1 MIAVFAFLSYTYFSQ
16 AQIPN
21 FVNYQGRLRDAG
33 GNPIVVPTTIQFS
46 LYNHITNGAPSDVPS
61 QAGDLLWTETY
72 DGSGGCTQ
80 ITPGDD
86 GIFAQHLG
94 TCVSFP
100 DYLDFTEE
108 YYLGVKIG
116 GDAEA
121 TPRIPLATNPY
132 AFTSKQLYTDGEDI
146 KITTVTTGDII
157 LRAVDDILMYDT
169 NDELGLPG
177 QVLSSTANG
186 IDWVNATT
194 TPWDNDHDTGMQV
207 EETADDDT
215 IRFDTFGTQR
225 AKIDNIGNVLFS
237 NLDPADLLNP
247 GALTGLLFRNDKR
260 ALRIGEAGSN
270 EWDDANI
277 GTGSFSTGQNNI
289 VSGWYSS
296 ALGGNN
302 NINDSYSTA
311 MGRNNTVTSS
321 YSVTGGFQNTNS
333 SRAGMVFGQTN
344 AVSDNMAAA
353 WGLDNIA
360 SEREATAWGRN
371 TEANAPYATSW
382 GRDTIAS
389 GEHST
394 VFGYRNTASNDYGL
408 AFGFQNDAS
417 GRYATVWGGQ
427 NTASGQYSTAWGSHN
442 TASGAHSTAIGYYS
456 TASAENG
463 TAIGDSLANS
473 NYMTAIGRFN
483 ENVAGQNLTTWVDT
497 DQLFVIGN
505 GSGWQDANRSNAF
518 TILKNG
524 TITAPTFS
532 IAEINTAGNT
542 ALTTKEYVDGAI
554 LAGGGNIYTA
564 DGTINNDRIVT
575 ISDDNILEFSGG
587 SNAEIILESESSS
600 LFVENDQVAISVGN
614 VINSIISISEGDT
627 LITARD
633 NTTNRLT
640 EFNARTNGMDMY
652 YIGDTNNHSI
662 RSGLQIGNDMIFY
675 DSLHSKGVV
684 YADDYSANYTNRSLV
699 DKEYVDE
706 QLQWEIIGDRIQP
719 KNNSVRQIYV
729 EEDSNSYTQFMVR
742 NNNDVGNGAGAII
755 ELKGS
760 GPDYSNNM
768 YIGKYGGNFWIP
780 ELRDNGAVLTD
791 KNLVIGTASNAH
803 EIHFVTGDSYTNL
816 LPVVVADNE
825 GFRYTSDLSGT
836 YADRTLVD
844 KGYVDNAVTA
854 GVTASNGLTKLGPD
868 IRLGG
873 NLNNHTVINKND
885 NAVVFNGIGGFTA
898 RYGDTSYPM
907 IDIGFHSFTL
917 GYHTPSDD
925 VNLGVSMGGN
935 MTMTD
940 TRHTTGIVYADNYSA
955 NYTNRSLVDKEY
967 VDGLLAGGNNIY
979 SADGTLT
986 GSRTATMNTNNL
998 QFDSTGQN
1006 GLFTIDATNDQ
1017 IGIGTSIPDYTLD
1030 VAGEVGV
1037 DRHIFHNG
1045 DSNTYMD
1052 FTDDRIR
1059 FYAGGRSMIDMQQDN
1074 NDMVFN
1080 EGNTQTDFRFEGGTD
1095 ENLLFLDGSEDMI
1108 GIGIAVPSDKLH
1120 VNGDLRVV
1128 GHYKDSNNEIGTP
1141 GQVLSATATGTDW
1154 IDVGGGSSIFE
1165 LHSSVSEEVVR
1176 NVGDHSVEDFVF
1188 GSPQLNDD
1196 GDTDH
1201 DKRMLFDKSKG
1212 AFRVGAVDG
1221 TQWNEGNVGDYSVAF
1236 GSNTTSS
1243 AFASSAF
1250 GYDTTASSDMS
1261 VAFGHGTTASGA
1273 FSNAFGVSSTASG
1286 AYSIAMGHNLTA
1298 ASGHEIVFGRN
1309 EELYTPDWTAGWDV
1323 DDRLFVIGNGATSG
1337 SRSNAL
1343 TIMKNGM
1350 MGVGTSSPSYKL
1362 EVSGALMLEDMT
1374 APTASAGH
1382 SGLYSAG
1389 GELYALDASG
1399 NSTNISPHNKDGLWQ
1414 YDSENLETGK
1424 TLTVEMELLTKE
1436 LNKVLGGGFIT
1447 ENGETID
1454 EGVNIIS
1461 NLSLKTNENINTIS
1475 ELKDSLDNNL
1485 KIIENSLE
1493 ELELNIKAD
1502 SQTEQTEQIQ
1512 SNTENIKTNTTNL
1525 STLSKNINS
1534 LTELTTT
1541 LTESIEDHET
1551 RIANIESI
1559 LSEEEINLD
1568 LDNTN
1573 NSVELP
1579 EVLTTFSNNIEVL
1592 EEEGKDVKFTLDGKL
1607 VVKEISTEK
1616 ITTDELVVKSS
1627 TVGTAIIEEGKTK
1640 VKVKTKAINK
1650 NSHIILTPHGAV
1662 IVGLAKIEEGEGFT
1676 VEINEELNNDLKI
1689 EWFIVQEQ
1697 E

>member
-1 MIAVFAFLSYTYFSQ
+1 MPKLKAKFKTITKTISFLMIAVFAFLSYTYFSQ

-33 GNPIVVPTTIQFS
+33 GSPIVVPTTIQFS

-72 DGSGGCTQ
+72 DGSGGCAQ

-86 GIFAQHLG
+86 GIFAQLLG

-100 DYLDFTEE
+100 AYLDFTGE

-116 GDAEA
+116 ADAEA
-121 TPRIPLATNPY
+121 SPRIPLATNPY
-132 AFTSKQLYTDGEDI
+132 SFTSKRLYTDGEDI
-146 KITTVTTGDII
+146 TITTVGTGNIVLNAIGDLLIH
-157 LRAVDDILMYDT
+157 DT
-169 NDELGLPG
+169 NDEIGTLG
-177 QVLSSTANG
+177 QVLSSTG
-186 IDWVNATT
+186 SGVDWVDATT

-215 IRFDTFGTQR
+215 IRFDTLGTQR
-225 AKIDNIGNVLFS
+225 AKIDNGGNILFS
-237 NLDPADLLNP
+237 NLDPANLFNP

-270 EWDDANI
+270 EWDDVNI

-302 NINDSYSTA
+302 NINDSYSIA
-311 MGRNNTVTSS
+311 MGRNNTITSS

-382 GRDTIAS
+382 GRDTVAS

-394 VFGYRNTASNDYGL
+394 VFGYQNTASNDYGL
-408 AFGFQNDAS
+408 AFGFDNTAS

-564 DGTINNDRIVT
+564 DGQIVGGDRTVDLNGNSLNFENTNMLLEIGEDEWVQAVNDGAGISSELNQDASNISYRIYDGGVNSANGFSVRTDGVRLYGSPNNGVSRTEMLVADNLINLR
-575 ISDDNILEFSGG
+575 SDDAAFQG
-587 SNAEIILESESSS
+587 A
-600 LFVENDQVAISVGN
+600 V
-614 VINSIISISEGDT
+614 
-627 LITARD
+627 
-633 NTTNRLT
+633 
-640 EFNARTNGMDMY
+640 
-652 YIGDTNNHSI
+652 
-662 RSGLQIGNDMIFY
+662 Y
-675 DSLHSKGVV
+675 D
-684 YADDYSANYTNRSLV
+684 ADYSANYTNRSLV
-699 DKEYVDE
+699 DKEYVDTHQGTMQQAADSSIAADGYVIYDTGAAFYEDDGGASVFTSKVGGYEMGFNEEATGSGFYVRSGTFNGADDGVLGFEDQRTTTRGLEYQGDYHAGFTNRSLVDKEYVDE
-706 QLQWEIIGDRIQP
+706 QLMWEIIGDRIQP

-742 NNNDVGNGAGAII
+742 NNNDIGNGAGAII

-760 GPDYSNNM
+760 GADYTNNM
-768 YIGKYGGNFWIP
+768 YIGKYGGSFWIP

-791 KNLVIGTASNAH
+791 KNLVIGTVSNTH

-825 GFRYTSDLSGT
+825 GFRYTSDLSAT
-836 YADRTLVD
+836 FVDRT
-844 KGYVDNAVTA
+844 
-854 GVTASNGLTKLGPD
+854 
-868 IRLGG
+868 
-873 NLNNHTVINKND
+873 
-885 NAVVFNGIGGFTA
+885 
-898 RYGDTSYPM
+898 
-907 IDIGFHSFTL
+907 
-917 GYHTPSDD
+917 
-925 VNLGVSMGGN
+925 
-935 MTMTD
+935 
-940 TRHTTGIVYADNYSA
+940 
-955 NYTNRSLVDKEY
+955 LVDKEY
-967 VDGLLAGGNNIY
+967 VDNAILSGGNNIY

-986 GSRTATMNTNNL
+986 GARTVTMNTNNL

-1006 GLFTIDATNDQ
+1006 GLFIIDATNNR
-1017 IGIGTSIPDYTLD
+1017 IGVGTTIPDYTLD
-1030 VAGEVGV
+1030 VAGEMGI

-1080 EGNTQTDFRFEGGTD
+1080 EGSTQTDFRFEGGAD
-1095 ENLLFLDGSEDMI
+1095 ENLLFLDGSADSI
-1108 GIGIAVPSDKLH
+1108 GIG
-1120 VNGDLRVV
+1120 
-1128 GHYKDSNNEIGTP
+1128 T
-1141 GQVLSATATGTDW
+1141 
-1154 IDVGGGSSIFE
+1154 
-1165 LHSSVSEEVVR
+1165 
-1176 NVGDHSVEDFVF
+1176 
-1188 GSPQLNDD
+1188 
-1196 GDTDH
+1196 
-1201 DKRMLFDKSKG
+1201 
-1212 AFRVGAVDG
+1212 
-1221 TQWNEGNVGDYSVAF
+1221 
-1236 GSNTTSS
+1236 
-1243 AFASSAF
+1243 
-1250 GYDTTASSDMS
+1250 
-1261 VAFGHGTTASGA
+1261 
-1273 FSNAFGVSSTASG
+1273 NAPA
-1286 AYSIAMGHNLTA
+1286 
-1298 ASGHEIVFGRN
+1298 
-1309 EELYTPDWTAGWDV
+1309 
-1323 DDRLFVIGNGATSG
+1323 
-1337 SRSNAL
+1337 
-1343 TIMKNGM
+1343 
-1350 MGVGTSSPSYKL
+1350 YKL
-1362 EVSGALMLEDMT
+1362 EVSGAIMLEDMT
-1374 APTASAGH
+1374 APIASAGH
-1382 SGLYSAG
+1382 SGIYSNG

-1399 NSTNISPHNKDGLWQ
+1399 NSTKISPHNENGLWQ

-1436 LNKVLGGGFIT
+1436 LNKILGGGYIT
-1447 ENGETID
+1447 EDGEKID
-1454 EGVNIIS
+1454 EGINIIS

-1475 ELKDSLDNNL
+1475 ELQDSLDNNL
-1485 KIIENSLE
+1485 KTIENSLE
-1493 ELELNIKAD
+1493 ELELNIEAN

-1512 SNTENIKTNTTNL
+1512 GNTEAITTNTTNL
-1525 STLSKNINS
+1525 TTLSENINS

-1541 LTESIEDHET
+1541 LTETIDNHET
-1551 RIANIESI
+1551 RITAIEAI
-1559 LSEEEINLD
+1559 LEEGGID
-1568 LDNTN
+1568 LDNDKVG
-1573 NSVELP
+1573 SKVELP
-1579 EVLTTFSNNIEVL
+1579 GALKTFADSLEVL
-1592 EEEGKDVKFTLDGKL
+1592 EKDGKDVKFTLDGKL
-1607 VVKEISTEK
+1607 VVEEIKTGK
-1616 ITTDELVVKSS
+1616 ITTDEIIIINKDVAGKSTISKGEDKIRVEFNNEFKIEPYVTAVVNNEYVLFKITDISKKGF
-1627 TVGTAIIEEGKTK
+1627 TIKIKENAEKDIKFTWQTIVVEGK
-1640 VKVKTKAINK
+1640 
-1650 NSHIILTPHGAV
+1650 
-1662 IVGLAKIEEGEGFT
+1662 E
-1676 VEINEELNNDLKI
+1676 
-1689 EWFIVQEQ
+1689 
-1697 E
+1697 